1 MTVGEIIKY
10 WRLEFNMTQ
19 VEFSK
24 LAGVTQQTLS
34 RWESDIHIPTIVEC
48 VRLARAL
55 RLSLDEMFEDLKL

>member
-1 MTVGEIIKY
+1 
-10 WRLEFNMTQ
+10 MTQ